1 MQDEDLVRA
10 VTAAV
15 AFAVML
21 AGHYIGDHWV
31 QTSGQ
36 AYGKGLDNEGCV
48 RSVALW
54 HCAKHVM
61 SWTATTTIFLL
72 GAGWWLRLPLEP
84 GWLVAGIALNAVT
97 HFVAD
102 LRTPLIRL
110 GRLLGRGGYLD
121 HVGVVRPS
129 GAATSGPGTG
139 LFELDQAWHIG
150 WLAVSALL
158 IAGPPV

>member
-1 MQDEDLVRA
+1 MEYEDLVRA
-10 VTAAV
+10 VTTAV

-36 AYGKGLDNEGCV
+36 AYGKGLDNAGCV

-72 GAGWWLRLPLEP
+72 GAAWWLRLPLEP
-84 GWLVAGIALNAVT
+84 GWLVAGIVLNGVT
-97 HFVAD
+97 HFIAD

-150 WLAVSALL
+150 WLAVSALI
-158 IAGPPV
+158 IAGPPA